1 MIKFFKYSEFI
12 LVGNLLLNVV
22 VVDIRVVVD
31 VMFKDGVML
40 CGVVWRVVVGVGV
53 GGCWC
58 L

>member
-12 LVGNLLLNVV
+12 LVGNLLLIVV

-31 VMFKDGVML
+31 VMFKDGVMF
-40 CGVVWRVVVGVGV
+40 CGVVWRIVVGVGV